1 MPSQQ
6 VHGKLSSEDL
16 TRLRSVIARRN
27 AIVQNPT
34 AFGAEE
40 TITAEMADL
49 RLTGE
54 LLERYEV
61 ASWRDWKI
69 SSYTG
74 DIWYDV

>member
-1 MPSQQ
+1 MALQQ
-6 VHGKLSSEDL
+6 VHGKLEPEDL
-16 TRLRSVIARRN
+16 TRLRSVVARRN
-27 AIVQNPT
+27 AICQNPT

-54 LLERYEV
+54 LLDRYGIE
-61 ASWRDWKI
+61 SWRDWKI

-74 DIWYDV
+74 DIWYEG

>member
-1 MPSQQ
+1 MALQK
-6 VHGKLSSEDL
+6 VHGKLTQEDL
-16 TRLRSVIARRN
+16 TRLRAVVARRN
-27 AIVQNPT
+27 AICQNPT

-40 TITAEMADL
+40 SITAEMADL

-61 ASWRDWKI
+61 ESWRDWKM

-74 DIWYDV
+74 DIWYED